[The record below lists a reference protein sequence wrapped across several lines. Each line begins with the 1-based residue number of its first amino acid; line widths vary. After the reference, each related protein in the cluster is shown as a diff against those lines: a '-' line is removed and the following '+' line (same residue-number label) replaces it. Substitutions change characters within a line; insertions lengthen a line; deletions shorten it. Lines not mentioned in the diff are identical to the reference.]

1 MKKFRS
7 EFSSR
12 FTLIELLVSKT
23 CQICVYTLRK
33 IASCL
38 NICHCNS
45 AKCGIVGF
53 ANAKTA
59 IHQKF
64 LARMDGARGR
74 KGEPFFKK
82 GSLPSPAPF
91 TLIELLVVIA
101 IIAILAAMLLPAL
114 QQARE
119 RAYSTTC
126 VNNLAQM
133 GKACGFYTDDNKGFV
148 MPLRNGD
155 ANHPDCKKS
164 YGWNS
169 GSSLFAPYIPLN
181 NAVVGG
187 ARKDYDRPF
196 ILSPLACPA
205 RRLNY
210 SMKPDSK
217 SLYTYARL
225 AYQPFSWKAVQ
236 TTLPSRSAFFV
247 ESAVNYSS
255 INYTPL
261 NSGHAFPHSSQGIND
276 NVDEV
281 LINGPGYSNVLFH
294 DLHVGKVERNKCP
307 MKGRYSGSDN
317 STYWKWGRHLTQWWN
332 DKW

>member
-1 MKKFRS
+1 MFSRS
-7 EFSSR
+7 SKIN
-12 FTLIELLVSKT
+12 FTLIELLVTTAQQNCFSKLKNYISSRPSGRT
-23 CQICVYTLRK
+23 SRLTQSSTSHLHTPK
-33 IASCL
+33 AFFTQ
-38 NICHCNS
+38 S
-45 AKCGIVGF
+45 A
-53 ANAKTA
+53 
-59 IHQKF
+59 
-64 LARMDGARGR
+64 
-74 KGEPFFKK
+74 
-82 GSLPSPAPF
+82 F

-101 IIAILAAMLLPAL
+101 IIAILASMLLPAL

-126 VNNLAQM
+126 VNNLSQM
-133 GKACGFYTDDNKGFV
+133 GKACGFYTDDNKGYV

-155 ANHPDCKKS
+155 ANHSDCKKS

-169 GSSLFAPYIPLN
+169 DTSLFAPYIPLN

-210 SMKPDSK
+210 SMKADSNN
-217 SLYTYARL
+217 LYTYARL

-236 TTLPSRSAFFV
+236 TTLPSRGAFFV

-307 MKGRYSGSDN
+307 LKGRYSGSDN

>member
-1 MKKFRS
+1 MKKHA
-7 EFSSR
+7 
-12 FTLIELLVSKT
+12 FTLIELLVSVT
-23 CQICVYTLRK
+23 CQIGVLPLYLFKKTIRK
-33 IASCL
+33 MPYNACKASASCTESTL
-38 NICHCNS
+38 HICRRQMLHTVKPCFTQS
-45 AKCGIVGF
+45 A
-53 ANAKTA
+53 
-59 IHQKF
+59 
-64 LARMDGARGR
+64 
-74 KGEPFFKK
+74 
-82 GSLPSPAPF
+82 F

-133 GKACGFYTDDNKGFV
+133 GKACGFYTDDNKGYV

-155 ANHPDCKKS
+155 ANHSDCKKS

-210 SMKPDSK
+210 SMKAASN